1 MSPVQPGPAGLKREI
16 GLFGATAL
24 GIGAIIGS
32 GIFIV
37 TGIVAG
43 MAGPA
48 MIISVLVAG
57 AIALF
62 SALSVAELSAYLPEE
77 GGTYVYAQKL
87 ISPFAGFIAGWI
99 WVFSN
104 IFVGAAVSLG
114 FAHYFATL
122 FPALPVKGIAVII
135 CLIFITINYI
145 GLKESTILNNL
156 LVTFKV
162 LILLFFIAFG
172 LGFFSTTN
180 LSPFAPS
187 GISGILG
194 GAALIFFAYTGFA
207 RVTIM
212 AEEVKDPRVTIP
224 RSIYLALAISTVLYI
239 FVSIIAVGLVGA
251 PALSQSGSP
260 LTDAIRVTGSSPAI
274 LLVSIGAMIATA
286 SVLLTTIMGIS
297 RIDLCQ
303 YNCRGTCRCTG
314 ALGVRISP
322 RRCNQGYWQ
331 FSCNTSR
338 INRGN
343 DRDGKCT
350 ADDYHGN
357 ITDCVCDV
365 TKGRPPGLSQ
375 PYTPSVQHP
384 ALRNLDLGGMHDRSN
399 PSCRP
404 DAGCRGQHVCNA
416 GILPDSR
423 YRCIQDSFRL
433 PAVSPH
439 CPCYWCSFVHRADW
453 FSHHQF
459 MDYRLYR
466 PCDRDRILR
475 YTPTGYQA
483 IRRQKLTHITAE
495 LPVAAP
501 TASLLKLFTFNCP
514 Q

>member
-1 MSPVQPGPAGLKREI
+1 MSPVQPEPAGLKREI

-48 MIISVLVAG
+48 MIISVLIAG
-57 AIALF
+57 IIALF
-62 SALSVAELSAYLPEE
+62 SAMSVAELSAYLPEE
-77 GGTYVYAQKL
+77 GGTYAYAQKL
-87 ISPFAGFIAGWI
+87 ISPFVGFIAGWI

-122 FPALPVKGIAVII
+122 FPAIPVKGIAVII
-135 CLIFITINYI
+135 CLIFIIINSI

-180 LSPFAPS
+180 LTPFAPS

-212 AEEVKDPRVTIP
+212 AEEVHDPRVTIP
-224 RSIYLALAISTVLYI
+224 RSIYLALAISTALYI

-260 LTDAIRVTGSSPAI
+260 LADAIRVTGSSPAV
-274 LLVSIGAMIATA
+274 LLISLGAMIATA

-297 RIDLCQ
+297 RILF
-303 YNCRGTCRCTG
+303 
-314 ALGVRISP
+314 AM
-322 RRCNQGYWQ
+322 
-331 FSCNTSR
+331 SR
-338 INRGN
+338 
-343 DRDGKCT
+343 
-350 ADDYHGN
+350 
-357 ITDCVCDV
+357 
-365 TKGRPPGLSQ
+365 KG
-375 PYTPSVQHP
+375 
-384 ALRNLDLGGMHDRSN
+384 D
-399 PSCRP
+399 
-404 DAGCRGQHVCNA
+404 
-416 GILPDSR
+416 
-423 YRCIQDSFRL
+423 L
-433 PAVSPH
+433 PA
-439 CPCYWCSFVHRADW
+439 F
-453 FSHHQF
+453 
-459 MDYRLYR
+459 
-466 PCDRDRILR
+466 
-475 YTPTGYQA
+475 
-483 IRRQKLTHITAE
+483 LTHIHPRFNTPHFAIWISGACMIAAI
-495 LPVAAP
+495 LLADLTLVVAVSTFAMLVFYLIADIAAFRIPSDYQQFPRIVPVIGAVSCIALIGFLTINSWIIGCIGLAIGMVYYGIHRQAAKR
-501 TASLLKLFTFNCP
+501 SGDKK
-514 Q
+514 